1 MNTLLIQIFVA
12 LLFFIC
18 VIFGIA
24 NSAIRNKQFVCN
36 RYILNTYLY
45 IILTLNIIALQVLLM
60 EYKNV
65 SFNPNLLIYLGVFI
79 LTILCILAMHKI
91 SPKQIIL
98 KHIVWVTFIILMGLM
113 FYPMY
118 TLYIN
123 QKGLIVSAILTT
135 LLLFLGLSAIAY
147 LKPEY
152 ISLSWGPVLAV
163 LLIGIIIIEIL
174 TLIFAGDNT
183 SKIFKYTSYFVI
195 GLFMLFILYDTKRL
209 QINAKNCVIA
219 DYISESV
226 KLFLDIWNIFI
237 RLLSLSRS

>member
-45 IILTLNIIALQVLLM
+45 IILTLNIIALQVLIM

-65 SFNPNLLIYLGVFI
+65 SFNPNMLIYLGVFI
-79 LTILCILAMHKI
+79 LTILCILGMHKI

-98 KHIVWVTFIILMGLM
+98 KHIVWITFIILMGLM

-135 LLLFLGLSAIAY
+135 LILFLGLSAIAY

-152 ISLSWGPVLAV
+152 ISLSWGPVLAM
-163 LLIGIIIIEIL
+163 LLIGVIIIELL
-174 TLIFAGDNT
+174 TLLFAGDNT

-195 GLFMLFILYDTKRL
+195 GIFMLFILYDTKRL
-209 QINAKNCVIA
+209 QINAKNCIIA

-237 RLLSLSRS
+237 RLLSLGRR